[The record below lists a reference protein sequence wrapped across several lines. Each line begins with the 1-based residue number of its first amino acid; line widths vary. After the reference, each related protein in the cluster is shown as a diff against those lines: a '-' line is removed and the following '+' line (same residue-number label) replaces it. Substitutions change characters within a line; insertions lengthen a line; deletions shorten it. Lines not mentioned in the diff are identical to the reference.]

1 MELPQCM
8 IDDGCEII
16 EGVDAMFK
24 GFRTMEPE
32 SIKFST
38 SIILIRYRTIVFVV
52 SKGMLNQQK
61 FLPAYW
67 TAIKPLFD
75 KYIDYGNTYP

>member
-1 MELPQCM
+1 MELTPQM
-8 IDDGCEII
+8 VNDGCEII

-38 SIILIRYRTIVFVV
+38 NIILIRYRTIVFVV
-52 SKGMLNQQK
+52 SKTMLNQQK
-61 FLPAYW
+61 FLPAFW
-67 TAIKPLFD
+67 TAMKPLFD
-75 KYIDYGNTYP
+75 NYIDYGNPHP